1 MIFLI
6 LNQKE
11 IFYIFAIKH
20 VKIMNF
26 VWSYMGTSD
35 CIESC
40 TVRTIYNPNE
50 YLKLKKKT
58 VCKVLNISC
67 KD

>member
-1 MIFLI
+1 
-6 LNQKE
+6 
-11 IFYIFAIKH
+11 
-20 VKIMNF
+20 MNF

-50 YLKLKKKT
+50 YLKIKKKT